1 MKIAHVALWTTRLEE
16 LRDFYVQW
24 LGATAGPKYVNPAKE
39 FESYFLSFGE
49 GASLEI
55 MRSRDVACGP
65 GEVCTGFCHLAFS
78 AGSRDEVVG
87 LTGRLRSAGY
97 EVAGEPRVTGDGFF
111 ESVVCDPDGNR
122 IELVA
127 E

>member
-1 MKIAHVALWTTRLEE
+1 M
-16 LRDFYVQW
+16 
-24 LGATAGPKYVNPAKE
+24 
-39 FESYFLSFGE
+39 
-49 GASLEI
+49 
-55 MRSRDVACGP
+55 
-65 GEVCTGFCHLAFS
+65 
-78 AGSRDEVVG
+78 VG